1 MAQARLTRIDA
12 VGEMAAAVDAFRN
25 EASAAMEGLD
35 MEIRRVLEWIHHDQR
50 DHWDHEV
57 RRGWERIT
65 EARIQLQQAMTARR
79 IGDHDP
85 ACIDEKKAL
94 ARAKQRL
101 EIAQEKVEAVRHST
115 RAIDRAVDEFR
126 GARTPLSIWL
136 ESEAPKAL
144 AALRRMMDNLEDYLA
159 QQAPSGS
166 SAIATPAPSFA
177 KDAGKMP
184 TLQDDAGKMPT
195 PQEDAGKIPTLE
207 EDTGEMPA
215 LPTASDDAAVT
226 AGSNGPA
233 NPQGDVP

>member
-25 EASAAMEGLD
+25 EAAAAIEGLD
-35 MEIRRVLEWIHHDQR
+35 MEIRRVLEWIHHDR
-50 DHWDHEV
+50 HDHWDHQV

-65 EARIQLQQAMTARR
+65 EARVQLQQAMTARR
-79 IGDHDP
+79 IGERDP

-101 EIAQEKVEAVRHST
+101 EIAQERVEAVRHCT
-115 RAIDRAVDEFR
+115 RAIDRAVDEYR
-126 GARTPLSIWL
+126 GARTPLSMWL

-159 QQAPSGS
+159 QQAPHDS
-166 SAIATPAPSFA
+166 SVIAAPAASFA
-177 KDAGKMP
+177 KDAGKTP

-195 PQEDAGKIPTLE
+195 PQKGD
-207 EDTGEMPA
+207 MP
-215 LPTASDDAAVT
+215 
-226 AGSNGPA
+226 
-233 NPQGDVP
+233 